1 MTEERPRKRRVT
13 FADLAARPNAAHA
26 AGLGAAA
33 PAAARPIE
41 RVTYADLAALSKRPE
56 DFAGTP
62 VPAAPETGIPDP
74 GLPEPAEAEKGI
86 PVPAI
91 PGSQVDAPRALTAAF
106 QRQTVRQA
114 IAAKDGHSFGE
125 QAVYE
130 ALWANA
136 APSGPDQR
144 TIVIGYRALSMACG
158 LTVNNC
164 KANLR
169 SLARKLAIDEAAG
182 HSYTQAKT
190 YVVYHATAILKRR
203 RAAGLTHY
211 IKSRGILFVN
221 PETGQPAGIPETG
234 IPIALTAAPAPDR
247 T

>member
-1 MTEERPRKRRVT
+1 MRPV
-13 FADLAARPNAAHA
+13 
-26 AGLGAAA
+26 G
-33 PAAARPIE
+33 

-56 DFAGTP
+56 DFVGTP
-62 VPAAPETGIPDP
+62 PLAAPETGIPDTGVP
-74 GLPEPAEAEKGI
+74 KSAEAETGI
-86 PVPAI
+86 PDPAI
-91 PGSQVDAPRALTAAF
+91 PEPLPVPERPFVTGTGIRLG
-106 QRQTVRQA
+106 RQTVRQA
-114 IAAKDGHSFGE
+114 LAAKDGHSFGE

-130 ALWANA
+130 ALWSNA
-136 APSGPDQR
+136 APSGPDHR

-169 SLARKLAIDEAAG
+169 SLTRKLAIDEVAG

-190 YVVYHATAILKRR
+190 YVVYHVSAILKRR

-234 IPIALTAAPAPDR
+234 TPVTLSAVPGVDR
-247 T
+247 TST